1 MDVLALGFAVTL
13 FVLVIAPKQQDPL
26 DLIDE

>member
-1 MDVLALGFAVTL
+1 MDWIALGFAVTL
-13 FVLVIAPKQQDPL
+13 FVLVTAPRRNPL

>member
-1 MDVLALGFAVTL
+1 MDWIALGFAVTL
-13 FVLVIAPKQQDPL
+13 FVLIAAPRRRDPL

>member
-1 MDVLALGFAVTL
+1 MDWIALGFAVTL
-13 FVLVIAPKQQDPL
+13 FLLVTAPRRSPL

>member
-1 MDVLALGFAVTL
+1 MDWIALGFAVTL
-13 FVLVIAPKQQDPL
+13 FVLVAAPRRNPL